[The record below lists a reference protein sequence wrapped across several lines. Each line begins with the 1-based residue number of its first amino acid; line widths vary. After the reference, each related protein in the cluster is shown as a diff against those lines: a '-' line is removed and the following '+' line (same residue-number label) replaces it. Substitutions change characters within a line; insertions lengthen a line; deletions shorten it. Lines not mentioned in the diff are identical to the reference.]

1 MKNIF
6 ITGFMGTGK
15 TSVGKELSM
24 LTGYPFFDT
33 DILIEMR
40 EKSTVRKLFEE
51 RGESQF
57 RQLEKSILRELS
69 SLQGIV
75 VATGGG
81 ALLDSENLEIAKQS
95 GLVFC
100 LIADYPTILKR
111 IEQSSNRPL
120 LSQLEILYEK
130 RIPIYQKI
138 PYPIDS
144 SSALP
149 KQIAIRI
156 LEIYEEK
163 GGQKVGSLSRRIYE
177 TDPD

>member
-15 TSVGKELSM
+15 TSAGKELSI

-33 DILIEMR
+33 DILIEIR
-40 EKSTVRKLFEE
+40 EKSTIRELFEE

-57 RQLEKSILRELS
+57 RQLEKRILRELS
-69 SLQGIV
+69 SLLGVV

-81 ALLDSENLEIAKQS
+81 TLLDSENLEMAKQS
-95 GLVFC
+95 GIVVC

-111 IEQSSNRPL
+111 IKQSSNRPL
-120 LSQLEILYEK
+120 LPQLEILYEERK
-130 RIPIYQKI
+130 PLYLKM
-138 PYPIDS
+138 PHPIDS
-144 SSALP
+144 SNVLP
-149 KQIAIRI
+149 KQIASRI

-163 GGQKVGSLSRRIYE
+163 GGQKVESLSSKIYE
-177 TDPD
+177 ADPD